1 MQLTFTLRGWRRA
14 HPFGLTVSGGTNA
27 NDVSFTARNQA
38 GTDLL
43 FVRGDGNVGM
53 GTTLPD
59 KRLSVNG
66 DASKSLGGT
75 SWAVFSDE
83 RLKNI
88 KGRFTPGLKA
98 LLKLQPIRFQYK
110 PDNPLGL
117 PGSGEEV
124 GFSAQAVEKVLP
136 EAVSRSQQGYLQ
148 LHSDPILWTML
159 NAIKEQQAQ
168 IQKQQ
173 ELIERQRAL
182 ANRQQ
187 QQLNAL
193 KKLACRSHREARVC
207 K

>member
-1 MQLTFTLRGWRRA
+1 
-14 HPFGLTVSGGTNA
+14 
-27 NDVSFTARNQA
+27 
-38 GTDLL
+38 
-43 FVRGDGNVGM
+43 
-53 GTTLPD
+53 
-59 KRLSVNG
+59 
-66 DASKSLGGT
+66 
-75 SWAVFSDE
+75 

-117 PGSGEEV
+117 PGGGEEV

-168 IQKQQ
+168 VQKQQ